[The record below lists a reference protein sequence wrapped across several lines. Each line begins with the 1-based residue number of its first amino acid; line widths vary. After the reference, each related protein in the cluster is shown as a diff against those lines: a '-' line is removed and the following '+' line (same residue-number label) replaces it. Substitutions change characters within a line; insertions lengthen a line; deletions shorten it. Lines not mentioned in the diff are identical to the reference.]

1 LLTGTRVTEP
11 AVALPAPTEGQDI
24 LADYASVGLTLRRHP
39 LALLRPRL
47 NRYDFRTAEQLKSLP
62 HDTPVRVAGLVTGR
76 QHPGTAK
83 GVIFVTLEDETG
95 QVNVVVWKSLSRK
108 QRRPLLLSRLMR
120 VDGRLERDLDSG
132 VTHLIAENLEDYSAL
147 VGQLAARS
155 RDFH

>member
-1 LLTGTRVTEP
+1 
-11 AVALPAPTEGQDI
+11 
-24 LADYASVGLTLRRHP
+24 
-39 LALLRPRL
+39 
-47 NRYDFRTAEQLKSLP
+47 
-62 HDTPVRVAGLVTGR
+62 VAGLVTGR